1 MELEKNSIAEYKKE
15 IASILTEM
23 NHQLELLGKAL
34 AVSSSPEFPEG
45 KELIIKIKAD
55 EDDVSTIR
63 EKIHTITQ
71 ADQRVKTAKEEIT
84 KIEQRL
90 ASLDY
95 EKNNL
100 YSRIGVIAYEEY
112 TAGGLGEEFSLLFTS
127 VNHQNSELMKAQKA
141 LKENELRFVAASFLE
156 KMSLRL
162 KKNRIK
168 SDIQKLDSAREEL
181 FRKAGKQICATE
193 LIRQVKSKNAAII
206 FDDFKRLELENNSLL
221 DQMNVRKNDCVLYE
235 DLIANS
241 GVTGAIEK
249 HLDEQNKR
257 LQDKEQALFGL
268 YRAFG
273 KMVREHNEL
282 IEQYAQDSGVI
293 STLQSIS
300 DLEKEESTLEKHI
313 AELEILIKIEELE
326 LLISDEQSKIRHF
339 NGQIESLT
347 RQIKEVESKIAQNR
361 KQIITLKKSI
371 HAEEAET

>member
-257 LQDKEQALFGL
+257 LQEKEQALFGL